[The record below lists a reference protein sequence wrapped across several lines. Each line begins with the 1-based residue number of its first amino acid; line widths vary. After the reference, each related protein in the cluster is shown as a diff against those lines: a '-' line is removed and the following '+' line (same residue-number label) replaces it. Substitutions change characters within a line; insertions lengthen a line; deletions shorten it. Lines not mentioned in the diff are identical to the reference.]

1 MGRRQY
7 CAVAALAH
15 GLIGLP
21 QARTLL
27 RGHVS
32 SSTVGEESTEKGA
45 SQTCFLALQSLG
57 LASASE
63 DGGGVPVPVFGP
75 ALITQLSRRVGGS
88 FMLAACRL
96 EREREDARG
105 ASDKVD
111 EDAGEG
117 EEEDLYGVSRSLAC
131 DVPGTSGDL
140 LVALL
145 AIFFLTG
152 QHRTAASLCVIAG
165 DLNYLAAALYQLD
178 CPAYCSAVPRQALRD
193 AVAIV
198 LLPRRR
204 DTLRQWMLTLTVDAL
219 PSVSLRVKQSTLL
232 SLVFIAALDE
242 TSAKGVTPLT
252 SEDELGSKYLQKVA
266 KSLEKARKEA
276 VMAKTAAESACKS
289 LEDDEWVNS
298 LMSLRP
304 INI

>member
-1 MGRRQY
+1 
-7 CAVAALAH
+7 
-15 GLIGLP
+15 
-21 QARTLL
+21 
-27 RGHVS
+27 
-32 SSTVGEESTEKGA
+32 
-45 SQTCFLALQSLG
+45 
-57 LASASE
+57 
-63 DGGGVPVPVFGP
+63 
-75 ALITQLSRRVGGS
+75 
-88 FMLAACRL
+88 MLAACRL

-198 LLPRRR
+198 LLPPEERHPSAM
-204 DTLRQWMLTLTVDAL
+204 DVDANSGRATL
-219 PSVSLRVKQSTLL
+219 VSLRVKQSTLL